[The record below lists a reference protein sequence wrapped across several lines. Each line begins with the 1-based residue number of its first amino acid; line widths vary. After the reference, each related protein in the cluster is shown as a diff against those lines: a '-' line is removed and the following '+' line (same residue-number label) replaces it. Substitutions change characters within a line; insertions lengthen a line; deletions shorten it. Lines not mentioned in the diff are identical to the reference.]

1 MHLMPPVDLRSP
13 TYSPPSCLLTQ
24 IPSGPTRQ
32 SGDPIVSLACHY
44 TAIMQGSADSSHT
57 CSDTVEQ
64 TVSKAASVQDGEYSG
79 LSLIY
84 PRFRRHLE
92 KLADDRGL

>member
-1 MHLMPPVDLRSP
+1 
-13 TYSPPSCLLTQ
+13 
-24 IPSGPTRQ
+24 
-32 SGDPIVSLACHY
+32 
-44 TAIMQGSADSSHT
+44 MQGSADSSHT